1 MFVMLVLADAAS
13 DDLRRF
19 ADAMLSCHILY
30 FAFSFGWGAW
40 GGANT
45 VLSPLLLADASDF
58 VKLLFYTLLML
69 RLLLSCNYLTR
80 C

>member
-40 GGANT
+40 GG
-45 VLSPLLLADASDF
+45 
-58 VKLLFYTLLML
+58 
-69 RLLLSCNYLTR
+69 
-80 C
+80 